1 MEKNNLEALIQKEI
15 QKVTA
20 EYLRDLKSKHQVK
33 NTDDYL
39 NSNNMSEEEF
49 DANFFFGGTKPD
61 KIEKKYGPITIKEN
75 TSTGLRI
82 TTGEIKEF
90 ENSFKRIL
98 DNIPGASIV
107 FDKQRNGYTLSATKK
122 PDGIEANAS
131 GVLNL
136 GDNGKI
142 IWTYSILNGLN
153 LNAQNLKLEENNKL
167 VFEALFNHYND
178 WQKKW
183 RENLNLPNA
192 NNDEAAAEQDGG
204 QAPDLGPAPT
214 GGAMPNP
221 GDAGSNAP
229 AGGGLPLA

>member
-1 MEKNNLEALIQKEI
+1 MEKKQLLDLIQSEI

-20 EYLRDLKSKHQVK
+20 EYLRDLKSKHQVQK
-33 NTDDYL
+33 SDNYL
-39 NSNNMSEEEF
+39 NSSNMSEEEF
-49 DANFFFGGTKPD
+49 DTNFFFGGTKPD
-61 KIEKKYGPITIKEN
+61 RVEKKSGPITIKEN
-75 TSTGLRI
+75 TSNGLRI

-90 ENSFKRIL
+90 ENSFKQIL
-98 DNIPGASIV
+98 DTIPGASIV
-107 FDKQRNGYTLSATKK
+107 FDKQKNGYTLSAIKK

-131 GVLNL
+131 GILNL

-142 IWTYSILNGLN
+142 IWSYSILNGLN

-192 NNDEAAAEQDGG
+192 SNDEVEQEAGP
-204 QAPDLGPAPT
+204 APDAGAAPT
-214 GGAMPNP
+214 GGGMPNP
-221 GDAGSNAP
+221 ADTGNTP
-229 AGGGLPLA
+229 PIGGGLPLA